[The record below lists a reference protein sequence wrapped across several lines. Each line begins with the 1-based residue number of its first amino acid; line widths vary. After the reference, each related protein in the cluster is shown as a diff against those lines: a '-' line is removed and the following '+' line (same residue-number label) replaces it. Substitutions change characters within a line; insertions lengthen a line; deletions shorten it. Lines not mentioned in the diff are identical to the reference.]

1 MKQIIKSSR
10 DSLAA
15 QHKKA
20 IKDEDDLDD
29 DEATAPESPEASL
42 FQLDEDSVNSLDS
55 VVTEAETWLTQKIA
69 AQEKL
74 DPWEEPVL
82 LLTEIERKASQV
94 QLALQKAF
102 LDQTKK
108 TKPKTSTSATTTS
121 TSSTSTETPTVTT
134 EEKPLHTEV
143 EDDDFEEADT
153 TTETITSTI
162 IVEAASTEER
172 KHEEL

>member
-15 QHKKA
+15 QQKKA

-29 DEATAPESPEASL
+29 DETTAPESPEASL
-42 FQLDEDSVNSLDS
+42 FQLDEKSVNTLDS
-55 VVTEAETWLTQKIA
+55 VVMEVETWLTQKSA

-74 DPWEEPVL
+74 DLWEEPVL

-134 EEKPLHTEV
+134 EEKPLYTEV
-143 EDDDFEEADT
+143 EDDVEEAET

-162 IVEAASTEER
+162 IVETASTEER